1 MSSPAAAVFRRS
13 LRDLRNRIIG
23 FAYLFLAVAY
33 VQPVSYRHAYP
44 TLSDRVAF
52 ARSFG
57 NNKAVRLFYGTPH
70 DLLTVGGYSA
80 WRVGGTLA
88 IFAAVWGILAA
99 VRTLRAEEE
108 AGRSELVLAGVVGR
122 DTLFRS
128 AIGATAVGAVVLWVA
143 CFAGLVVAGLP
154 AGGSAYLALAVISS
168 LPVSVGIGALASQL
182 APTRRMALEL
192 AGAVVAA
199 WFVLRVVADR
209 SGSLS
214 WLRWLTPLGW
224 AEELRPFG
232 GARPAVLVL
241 PVLVTALL
249 LAAAGLIWRR
259 RDVGAALLAARDRAA
274 PRLRLLSSPTA
285 FALRSERVSLSVWLG
300 SVGAFAFIIGVI
312 SNSISAAG
320 ISKSLEQQ
328 LEKLGAGSILT
339 PKGYLGFTFIF
350 FVLVI
355 SLFACSQ
362 IGAAR
367 HEESDQ
373 QLETLLA
380 LPVSRRSWLGGR
392 LALAVAGAVAIALVA
407 GLMAW
412 AGAASQ
418 GVNVSAATM
427 LGAGANCLP
436 ASLLFLGL
444 AALAYAVVPRA
455 SAALSY
461 GLVVVAFLWQLFG
474 SLFGAP
480 RWLVDVTPFE
490 HVGLVPAT
498 AFRPAAAIV
507 MLVIGGVA
515 AVLAVAVFE
524 RRDLLGA

>member
-1 MSSPAAAVFRRS
+1 
-13 LRDLRNRIIG
+13 
-23 FAYLFLAVAY
+23 
-33 VQPVSYRHAYP
+33 
-44 TLSDRVAF
+44 
-52 ARSFG
+52 
-57 NNKAVRLFYGTPH
+57 
-70 DLLTVGGYSA
+70 
-80 WRVGGTLA
+80 
-88 IFAAVWGILAA
+88 
-99 VRTLRAEEE
+99 
-108 AGRSELVLAGVVGR
+108 
-122 DTLFRS
+122 
-128 AIGATAVGAVVLWVA
+128 
-143 CFAGLVVAGLP
+143 
-154 AGGSAYLALAVISS
+154 
-168 LPVSVGIGALASQL
+168 
-182 APTRRMALEL
+182 
-192 AGAVVAA
+192 
-199 WFVLRVVADR
+199 
-209 SGSLS
+209 
-214 WLRWLTPLGW
+214 
-224 AEELRPFG
+224 
-232 GARPAVLVL
+232 
-241 PVLVTALL
+241 
-249 LAAAGLIWRR
+249 
-259 RDVGAALLAARDRAA
+259 
-274 PRLRLLSSPTA
+274 
-285 FALRSERVSLSVWLG
+285 VWLS

-312 SNSISAAG
+312 SNSISSAG

-328 LEKLGAGSILT
+328 LQKLGAGSILT

-355 SLFACSQ
+355 SLFCCAQ

-392 LALAVAGAVAIALVA
+392 LALAVAGAVVIALVT
-407 GLMAW
+407 GLLAW

-418 GVNVSAATM
+418 GVDVSVATM

-436 ASLLFLGL
+436 TSLLFLGL

-455 SAALSY
+455 SAAVSY